1 MINRMVTSALF
12 AGFAAG
18 LFAALLHFAFV
29 QGKIL
34 LAEAYEN
41 GTAVHYAGVAT
52 ADHASHDMAAMD
64 ADEAAADGAVAGD
77 TAVSVEAHDHGDGD
91 EASPLLRNTLTVLF
105 HTLLYCSYALI
116 LVAGFA
122 FAERSGKRVTAR
134 DGLLWGIAGFVAV
147 QLAPAMGLEPE
158 LPGTLAAPLLDRQ
171 VWWAATALCSGAAL
185 AMIGYGRSLMWVAVA
200 AVLLALPHII
210 GAPELET
217 FSGVAPPELAA
228 SFAARSLGLG
238 LATWSLMGWLAG
250 WFWDGKQA

>member
-12 AGFAAG
+12 AGFVAG

-29 QGKIL
+29 QEKIL
-34 LAEAYEN
+34 LGEEYET
-41 GTAVHYAGVAT
+41 GVAVHFASVAEH
-52 ADHASHDMAAMD
+52 DHDMAEMP
-64 ADEAAADGAVAGD
+64 ADEAVANGEAAAPAATDGHSHQHATEEGEEPGPVI
-77 TAVSVEAHDHGDGD
+77 
-91 EASPLLRNTLTVLF
+91 RNALTVLF

-122 FAERSGKRVTAR
+122 MAERFGKRVTAR
-134 DGLLWGIAGFVAV
+134 EGLLWGIAGFVAV

-171 VWWAATALCSGAAL
+171 IWWAGTALCSGAAL
-185 AMIGYGRSLMWVAVA
+185 VMLSYGRSLVWVAVA

-210 GAPELET
+210 GAPELAT

-250 WFWDGKQA
+250 WFWSGKQA